1 MGLNLL
7 KLLPQVQKLGQTAAK
22 QAAHLKETLP
32 KALAALDQTAQIEQG
47 ALQDHIQ
54 HAKQHARLAFP
65 TDETIDA
72 SFPLPP
78 HPPKLHVIGADGSQ
92 IYPDRHAPTMY
103 ALINIGSIV
112 ITHGS
117 GDPPATNT
125 EPRVI
130 YAEEPGDAEAY
141 VPLSSAIVDGQRDAA
156 EMNELADQAEACSG
170 TPTLALLDNGLLLW
184 LAMQMQDRKSS
195 ALDPILKQYLAA
207 LHQIKNVGAALAGF
221 IDRPRNANVINLI
234 HAAHLPLEAINE
246 ETLRANP
253 FRGLTDRSL
262 FAHKL
267 PSGHRSA
274 RFIDPS
280 PVNDDFRN
288 AGHEVQFFYLNVG
301 VQDLI
306 ARVEIPAW
314 VAESAVLMDWVHA
327 GLLEQCRTTGGF
339 PYALIRAH
347 ELAVVTQ
354 QDRQAIEGLL
364 SQELLA
370 LGLDVRP
377 SQKSRTKRW
386 TSRRQRH
393 RL

>member
-1 MGLNLL
+1 MGLDLL

-22 QAAHLKETLP
+22 HAAHLVETLP
-32 KALAALDQTAQIEQG
+32 NALAALDQTARIDHDTIH
-47 ALQDHIQ
+47 DHIT

-65 TDETIDA
+65 TDEAINAT
-72 SFPLPP
+72 FPQPP
-78 HPPKLHVIGADGSQ
+78 HPPELHIIGADGSQ

-103 ALINIGSIV
+103 SLINIGSIV

-117 GDPPATNT
+117 GDPPVTNK
-125 EPRVI
+125 EPWII
-130 YAEEPGDAEAY
+130 YAEEPGDADAY
-141 VPLSSAIVDGQRDAA
+141 VPLSVAILDGQRDAA
-156 EMNELADQAEACSG
+156 EMTELANQAEGCIG

-184 LAMQMQDRKSS
+184 LAMQLQGRSS
-195 ALDPILKQYLAA
+195 RALDPILKQYLTA
-207 LHQIKNVGAALAGF
+207 LHQIKKSGAALAGF
-221 IDRPRNANVINLI
+221 IDRPRNANVLNLLY
-234 HAAHLPLEAINE
+234 AAHLPLETINE

-253 FRGLTDRSL
+253 CRGLTDRSL

-280 PVNDDFRN
+280 PANEDFRN

-314 VAESAVLMDWVHA
+314 VAERAELMDWVHA

-354 QDRQAIEGLL
+354 QDRQALEGLL

-370 LGLDVRP
+370 LGLDIRP

>member
-1 MGLNLL
+1 MGLDLL

-22 QAAHLKETLP
+22 RAARLAGTLP
-32 KALAALDQTAQIEQG
+32 NALAALDQTALIEHDTI
-47 ALQDHIQ
+47 QDHITR
-54 HAKQHARLAFP
+54 AKQHARLALPSDEPINATFP
-65 TDETIDA
+65 Q
-72 SFPLPP
+72 PP
-78 HPPKLHVIGADGSQ
+78 HPPKLHIIGADGSQ

-103 ALINIGSIV
+103 SLINIGSIV
-112 ITHGS
+112 ITHS
-117 GDPPATNT
+117 SSDPPVINN
-125 EPRVI
+125 EPRII
-130 YAEEPGDAEAY
+130 YAEEPGDADAY
-141 VPLSSAIVDGQRDAA
+141 VPISSAIVDGQRDAA
-156 EMNELADQAEACSG
+156 EMTELANQAEGCIG

-195 ALDPILKQYLAA
+195 ALDLILKQYISA
-207 LHQIKNVGAALAGF
+207 LRQIKRSGAALAGF
-221 IDRPRNANVINLI
+221 IDRPRNANVLNLL
-234 HAAHLPLEAINE
+234 HAAHLPLGAINE

-253 FRGLTDRSL
+253 YRGLTDRSL
-262 FAHKL
+262 FAQKL

-280 PVNDDFRN
+280 PANDDFRS

-314 VAESAVLMDWVHA
+314 VAERAELMDWVHA

-354 QDRQAIEGLL
+354 QDRQALEGLL
-364 SQELLA
+364 SQELLT

-377 SQKSRTKRW
+377 SQKSLTKRW
-386 TSRRQRH
+386 TSRRRRH